1 MNLGEALNLS
11 NANLSLGTV
20 VINFLVTFLLA
31 FIIYQV
37 YRLTYTGVAYSK
49 NFNVAIVFTSIV
61 TSMVMMVIGN
71 NLALSLGMVGALSIV
86 RFRSAI
92 KEAKDIGF
100 LFWGIAVGLAAGT
113 GAYGI
118 AIVGT
123 IILSIVALIF
133 QFNIGGETRSF
144 LLVVKGQGMDNKAIT
159 GMVSSLTKSYKLRM
173 KNTSNK
179 MNEVVYEVKIK
190 KNSEDDIVEGV
201 QKISGVELVNVVA
214 YNGNIT
220 G

>member
-1 MNLGEALNLS
+1 MNLSEALNLS
-11 NANLSLGTV
+11 SSNLSLGNV
-20 VINFLVTFLLA
+20 VINFLVTFVLA
-31 FIIYQV
+31 FIIYLV
-37 YRLTYTGVAYSK
+37 YRMTYTGVAYSK
-49 NFNVAIVFTSIV
+49 NFNVSIVFTSLV

-113 GAYGI
+113 GAFGI

-123 IILSIVALIF
+123 VLLSIVALIF
-133 QFNIGGETRSF
+133 QFNVGGETTSY
-144 LLVVKGQGMDNKAIT
+144 LLVIKGQAMDTKAIT
-159 GMVSSLTKSYKLRM
+159 GMVTSMTKSYKLRM

-179 MNEVVYEVKIK
+179 MNEVVYEIKIK
-190 KNSEDDIVEGV
+190 KNAEDDIVEGV
-201 QKISGVELVNVVA
+201 SKLSGVELVNVVA